1 MCIFGLDSDKK
12 EITKEDIKVL
22 KVIKTKN
29 KKLCSP
35 IFSDEIWEIGIV
47 KEVDFQINEDKF
59 EFRSNKYLT
68 TTGIY
73 SFDISKDPK
82 ICLLLFSFFGNE
94 KGDNLK
100 IYEAEIPQGAE
111 YIKTKEG
118 TCCSNKLKLIK
129 EYVF

>member
-1 MCIFGLDSDKK
+1 MCIFGLNSKDK
-12 EITKEDIKVL
+12 EIATENIKVL

-29 KKLCSP
+29 KNLCSP
-35 IFSDEIWEIGIV
+35 IFSDEIWEIGVV
-47 KEVDFQINEDKF
+47 KEVDFQISEDKF

-111 YIKTKEG
+111 YIKHG
-118 TCCSNKLKLIK
+118 NQYCSNKLKLIK